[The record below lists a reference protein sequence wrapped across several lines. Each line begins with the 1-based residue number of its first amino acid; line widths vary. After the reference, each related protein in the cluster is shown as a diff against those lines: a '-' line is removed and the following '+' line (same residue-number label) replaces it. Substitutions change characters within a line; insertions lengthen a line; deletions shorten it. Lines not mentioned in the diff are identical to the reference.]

1 MTDNLGDIRLFV
13 EAAQLG
19 SLSAAGRKLGLTPA
33 AASARL
39 AKLEGGL
46 KARLFERT
54 TRQLRLTDEG
64 RLYLSC
70 CQQALR
76 ALDDAEAALQEGQN
90 AVRGKVRIS
99 ATSDFGRNLLMHW
112 LDEFN
117 ARYPDVTFA
126 LTLSDSL
133 SNLVQEDI
141 DLAIRFGIPQDS
153 SLVARWLAPN
163 PRVLCASPE
172 YIARRGEPK
181 DPLDLARFDCIV
193 LGTASGPVNEW
204 RFTRGDET
212 VTYTIPLESARET
225 NDGAVAREW
234 ALRGYGIVIK
244 SMWDVEA
251 DLKSDGLRVLLPDW
265 RYPDAPLHAMYHRN
279 RFMAP
284 RVRVLLDFLSERFA
298 TTTGELEAQLGLP
311 QPLGGGRGKHV
322 GSGSPSDGARKTP
335 GQKRAGNP
343 ADSRRR

>member
-1 MTDNLGDIRLFV
+1 MDNLGDVRLFV

-39 AKLEGGL
+39 TKLETGL

-64 RLYLSC
+64 RLYLNC
-70 CQQALR
+70 CRQALK
-76 ALDDAEAALQEGQN
+76 ALDDAEALLQEGQSV
-90 AVRGKVRIS
+90 VRGKVRIS

-117 ARYPDVTFA
+117 EVYPEVSFA

-141 DLAIRFGIPQDS
+141 DLAIRFGVPQDS
-153 SLVARWLAPN
+153 SLIARPLAPN
-163 PRVLCASPE
+163 RRVLCAAPE
-172 YIARRGEPK
+172 YVEKHGEPK

-204 RFTRGDET
+204 HFTRGDEVQHYT
-212 VTYTIPLESARET
+212 VPLETARET

-234 ALRGYGIVIK
+234 ALRGYGIVVK

-251 DLKSDGLRVLLPDW
+251 DLRSDGLKVLLPDW
-265 RYPDAPLHAMYHRN
+265 RYPDAPLHALYHRN
-279 RFMAP
+279 RYMAP

-298 TTTGELEAQLGLP
+298 LVSDELERLLGLP
-311 QPLGGGRGKHV
+311 QLRPQKKPA
-322 GSGSPSDGARKTP
+322 SGEGL
-335 GQKRAGNP
+335 
-343 ADSRRR
+343 

>member
-54 TRQLRLTDEG
+54 TRQLRLTDVG
-64 RLYLSC
+64 RLYLSG

-90 AVRGKVRIS
+90 AVRGKVRMS

-117 ARYPDVTFA
+117 ALYPDVTFA

-133 SNLVQEDI
+133 QNLVQEDI
-141 DLAIRFGIPQDS
+141 DLAIRFGVPQDS

-172 YIARRGEPK
+172 YIARRGEPQ

-204 RFTRGDET
+204 RFTRGDEI

-265 RYPDAPLHAMYHRN
+265 RYPDAPLHALYHRN

-284 RVRVLLDFLSERFA
+284 RVRVLLDFLAERFA
-298 TTTGELEAQLGLP
+298 RTTGELEAQLGLC
-311 QPLGGGRGKHV
+311 QALGDARTSHR
-322 GSGSPSDGARKTP
+322 GARKP
-335 GQKRAGNP
+335 SAGERKRP
-343 ADSRRR
+343 ADAERDA

>member
-1 MTDNLGDIRLFV
+1 MDNLGDIRLFV

-39 AKLEGGL
+39 TKLETGL
-46 KARLFERT
+46 RARLFERT

-70 CQQALR
+70 CRQALK
-76 ALDDAEAALQEGQN
+76 ALDDAEAALHAGQN
-90 AVRGKVRIS
+90 VVRGKVRIS

-117 ARYPDVTFA
+117 EQYPEVTFA
-126 LTLSDSL
+126 LTLSDAL
-133 SNLVQEDI
+133 SNLLQDDI
-141 DLAIRFGIPQDS
+141 DLAIRFGAPPDS
-153 SLVARWLAPN
+153 SLVARRLAPN
-163 PRVLCASPE
+163 RRVLCASPD
-172 YIARRGEPK
+172 YIAKHGEPK
-181 DPLDLARFDCIV
+181 DPQDLARFDCI
-193 LGTASGPVNEW
+193 LIGTASGPVNQW
-204 RFTRGDET
+204 RFPPRDEVHHHT
-212 VTYTIPLESARET
+212 VPVETARET
-225 NDGAVAREW
+225 NDGAIAREW

-251 DLKSDGLRVLLPDW
+251 DLGADGLRILLPEW
-265 RYPDAPLHAMYHRN
+265 RYPDAPLHALYHRN

-298 TTTGELEAQLGLP
+298 QGSDELEGLLGLP
-311 QPLGGGRGKHV
+311 PERPRAKAAAETA
-322 GSGSPSDGARKTP
+322 SGEGL
-335 GQKRAGNP
+335 
-343 ADSRRR
+343 